1 MSESF
6 STLLLP
12 CAMSGSRSFWPGLS
26 ARQSHSRLVRARE
39 VSQEMGPQPG
49 EERPG
54 WQETSGQPR
63 VRRGSPRS
71 LPFPVR
77 QPVARAKET
86 SAAYSL
92 SLHFVF
98 SRLLVRALGAHAGS
112 APGTLRPHACVATR
126 TCARSAA
133 GAAVK
138 CRLGCPGAARAGCTA
153 GRSRFLCSRVRMCEE
168 APGHKVSGG
177 IPCTVCSFLCSS
189 SFFMCPAQ
197 INLANKK
204 F

>member
-12 CAMSGSRSFWPGLS
+12 CAMGGSRSFWPGLS

-39 VSQEMGPQPG
+39 VSQEIGPQPG

-54 WQETSGQPR
+54 WQETSGRSR
-63 VRRGSPRS
+63 VRRGSPRP
-71 LPFPVR
+71 LPFPAR

-98 SRLLVRALGAHAGS
+98 SRLLVRALCAHAGS
-112 APGTLRPHACVATR
+112 APGTLRPHACVAR
-126 TCARSAA
+126 ELARAARQGRPLSVGWAVQALREQAARPGGAGFCARVCA
-133 GAAVK
+133 
-138 CRLGCPGAARAGCTA
+138 C
-153 GRSRFLCSRVRMCEE
+153 VRRHQ
-168 APGHKVSGG
+168 G
-177 IPCTVCSFLCSS
+177 TR
-189 SFFMCPAQ
+189 
-197 INLANKK
+197 
-204 F
+204 